1 MQKVQVKDQT
11 PSMQQV
17 MQHVQTS
24 SSLSSHVEHAVMLH
38 TMRLLQEAFDGKHG
52 FHGVLK
58 LVLVVGFDAI
68 KSSLGATMARLFG
81 SGELLGRI
89 VAWAVATLRR
99 ALAAVGLC
107 HPTGCVPPPVA
118 HADAE
123 AVCGTCV
130 QFTPH
135 ESFWR
140 LLLLSDDPNWTVSR
154 RVEHGSR
161 SLEQRDMG
169 VLVVTEVWA
178 DVVVRVRDGVFA
190 LLETPVELAF
200 VHDVGKEH
208 RHVSPLEGDEA
219 RWRPDPCMR
228 DVTMRGTSGNGWKM
242 PVAGAWITYL
252 DLLPFREFRE
262 DVSKYLEAHGMTRG
276 MGSSNTRADTVK
288 YFDSSS
294 TAANLGFNKA
304 TDIFFNALVPNL
316 LLPDLGDTQCAF
328 NEFYIMMSLLLGQSA
343 DVKKIAYTNVVP
355 HATRTHRLFGVEI
368 PAKSVCRLFYDATGC
383 EYNTKMTTFAIK
395 CRQSAEVSTWLMRQ
409 LFSDFDPPKSATGA
423 KAVTVRMAAG
433 SGAGEWRTFVRD
445 LCAPAALQDEN
456 GTASVGVHL
465 ARIVEVVTTEQ
476 VPNPAHATWLEKE
489 DRGDG
494 DGNDDRNAHRR
505 NQAPAPTL
513 AEQRV
518 SREVCVER
526 VNDIRKPIDT
536 VYLRQEDRMSLM
548 RSLEL
553 FRDRRELM
561 SQLGLPHKL
570 GILLHGLVRLYVC
583 TVFLL
588 DDVVLTCNR

>member
-1 MQKVQVKDQT
+1 
-11 PSMQQV
+11 

-81 SGELLGRI
+81 NGELLGRI

-208 RHVSPLEGDEA
+208 RHVSPLEGDDA

-288 YFDSSS
+288 YFESSS
-294 TAANLGFNKA
+294 TAAKLGFNKA
-304 TDIFFNALVPNL
+304 TDIFFNALARAGARRQVQ
-316 LLPDLGDTQCAF
+316 DW
-328 NEFYIMMSLLLGQSA
+328 
-343 DVKKIAYTNVVP
+343 
-355 HATRTHRLFGVEI
+355 TR
-368 PAKSVCRLFYDATGC
+368 S
-383 EYNTKMTTFAIK
+383 
-395 CRQSAEVSTWLMRQ
+395 S
-409 LFSDFDPPKSATGA
+409 
-423 KAVTVRMAAG
+423 
-433 SGAGEWRTFVRD
+433 
-445 LCAPAALQDEN
+445 
-456 GTASVGVHL
+456 
-465 ARIVEVVTTEQ
+465 
-476 VPNPAHATWLEKE
+476 
-489 DRGDG
+489 
-494 DGNDDRNAHRR
+494 
-505 NQAPAPTL
+505 
-513 AEQRV
+513 
-518 SREVCVER
+518 
-526 VNDIRKPIDT
+526 
-536 VYLRQEDRMSLM
+536 
-548 RSLEL
+548 
-553 FRDRRELM
+553 
-561 SQLGLPHKL
+561 
-570 GILLHGLVRLYVC
+570 
-583 TVFLL
+583 
-588 DDVVLTCNR
+588 